1 MATTK
6 KQQQQEDLT
15 HQAFRDDAWLGL
27 NLLTKYNVL
36 EYFSRSPFYVPP
48 DHSFYY
54 LITEEQE
61 PHLYVVQ
68 KVASEAQATTGTFRK
83 CLAVFYVLDQTVFQ
97 APTLSSVLQ
106 ARTARCLHH
115 LKKTFDQALALY
127 DPLAELQT
135 TTKTTDH

>member
-1 MATTK
+1 MAATTSPVDSP
-6 KQQQQEDLT
+6 EDLT
-15 HQAFRDDAWLGL
+15 HQAFRDDAWLGV

-48 DHSFYY
+48 DQGFYY

-61 PHLYVVQ
+61 PHLYVIQ
-68 KVASEAQATTGTFRK
+68 KVATSSRK

-97 APTLSSVLQ
+97 APTLASVLR

-115 LKKTFDQALALY
+115 LKRTFDQALALY
-127 DPLAELQT
+127 DPLADLEKQ
-135 TTKTTDH
+135 